1 LRAHVNVR
9 QTAMF
14 KTLTL
19 GRLVGIRVGVDVS
32 WIGVFAFVTFSIATS
47 LSGLPPAATY
57 AVATACALFLFASV
71 VAHELAHALVARRF
85 GVRTRSITLFLFG
98 GVATLESEPPSPRA
112 EVWIALAGPAMS
124 AALGACAFGLLAL
137 FERTLTGV
145 GGDVIATL
153 TAYLALANGMLALFN
168 LIPAFP
174 MDGGRVLRAAIWR
187 ARRSR
192 AAATG
197 AASIVSLIL
206 AAALV
211 VAGCV
216 TAIGVHLWQCAWYV
230 AIGAFLAI
238 QGWRQLREAR
248 LLERL
253 ERDGELGP
261 AERAA

>member
-1 LRAHVNVR
+1 VNVR
-9 QTAMF
+9 HTAMF
-14 KTLTL
+14 KTVTL
-19 GRLVGIRVGVDVS
+19 GRLVGIRVGVDVT
-32 WIGVFAFVTFSIATS
+32 WIVVFAFVTFSIATS
-47 LSGLPPAATY
+47 LTGLPPAATY
-57 AVATACALFLFASV
+57 ALAAACALLVFASV
-71 VAHELAHALVARRF
+71 VAHELAHAFVARRF
-85 GVRTRSITLFLFG
+85 GVRTRSITLFVFG

-124 AALGACAFGLLAL
+124 AALGGCAFGLLAL
-137 FERTLTGV
+137 IERTLTGAA
-145 GGDVIATL
+145 GDTIATL

-168 LIPAFP
+168 LVPAFP
-174 MDGGRVLRAAIWR
+174 MDGGRVLRAAIWH

-211 VAGCV
+211 VAGCL
-216 TAIGVHLWQCAWYV
+216 TGIGMHVWQCAWNV

-238 QGWRQLREAR
+238 QGWRQLRESR

-253 ERDGELGP
+253 ERDHEP
-261 AERAA
+261 ASAERAA